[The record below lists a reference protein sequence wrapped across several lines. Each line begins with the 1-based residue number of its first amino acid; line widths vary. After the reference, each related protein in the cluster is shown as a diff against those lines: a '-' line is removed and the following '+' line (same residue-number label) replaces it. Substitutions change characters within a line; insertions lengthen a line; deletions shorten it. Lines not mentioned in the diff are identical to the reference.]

1 MLQYGKKSALS
12 MPWDMTAAG
21 CSYLTTMFNSTG
33 WDYVETTINGQ
44 TARGFIPSGYLS
56 NTSEQLDETGLDGI
70 DADEESNG

>member
-1 MLQYGKKSALS
+1 M
-12 MPWDMTAAG
+12 
-21 CSYLTTMFNSTG
+21 TTMFNSTG